1 MACPHVSGGAAL
13 ILGADNSKSPQKV
26 ISDLLNDSVRN
37 AISGLRSGDTNA
49 LLYVGGN
56 GSPPSPSIV
65 WRLRTSEG
73 LRCEPVVHEHRL
85 RRVVPGARCK
95 LPCADVHTCLRS
107 GRCACG
113 SRVARKLTRRSRL

>member
-56 GSPPSPSIV
+56 GPPPSPTPPTPPTQAFASSIV

-95 LPCADVHTCLRS
+95 LPCADVHSCLRS
-107 GRCACG
+107 
-113 SRVARKLTRRSRL
+113 